1 MGRYYTGD
9 IDGKFWFAVQSSD
22 ASERFGRQ
30 SSQPEYT
37 DYYFGE
43 DDLEGVELEIKKI
56 EDRMGDYKEIF
67 DDFFK
72 KCEGYN
78 DEMLQGYFQERG
90 KMVTLDEISA
100 ELSEYADLGMGI
112 KIRDCIK
119 EQGDCN
125 FQAGH

>member
-1 MGRYYTGD
+1 MGRYYNGD

-22 ASERFGRQ
+22 ASERFGGQ
-30 SSQPEYT
+30 GSQPEYT

-43 DDLEGVELEIKKI
+43 DDLDDVEKEIEVI
-56 EDRMGDYKEIF
+56 EDALGEYKEIF

-72 KCEGYN
+72 KNEGYN
-78 DEMLQGYFQERG
+78 DEMLQNYFQERG
-90 KMVTLDEISA
+90 KMLTLPEISA

-119 EQGDCN
+119 EQGSCN
-125 FQAGH
+125 FQAEH